1 MAFTAEVVFA
11 DDCPSVNL
19 NIIGGSD
26 PSDSSDPA
34 VAKAGGEAKPGE
46 VRTCMLVTFK
56 IAAEIDIAPADIVGE
71 GVGTA
76 GAGVV
81 VGFDGFDPESKLK
94 DPENNPF
101 ALELGFDTLSATA
114 AGSILGGSGAAEDRN
129 EANAVAAGDA
139 GGGLKEEEGL
149 PNAGVGRAEVEDPK
163 GGEGRGAAAGP
174 PKADVENE
182 ELGGGAGE
190 GFGGGG
196 RPFDRAGAEMRSV
209 DSLR

>member
-1 MAFTAEVVFA
+1 
-11 DDCPSVNL
+11 
-19 NIIGGSD
+19 
-26 PSDSSDPA
+26 
-34 VAKAGGEAKPGE
+34 
-46 VRTCMLVTFK
+46 MLVTFM
-56 IAAEIDIAPADIVGE
+56 IAADIDNAPADIVGE

-101 ALELGFDTLSATA
+101 ALELGFDTLGATA
-114 AGSILGGSGAAEDRN
+114 TGSILGGSGAAVDRN
-129 EANAVAAGDA
+129 EANAVAAGEA
-139 GGGLKEEEGL
+139 GGGLKEEEEV
-149 PNAGVGRAEVEDPK
+149 PNAGVGRAGEEVPN

-174 PKADVENE
+174 PNADVENE

-190 GFGGGG
+190 GFAGAG
-196 RPFDRAGAEMRSV
+196 RPYDRAGAEMRSV